1 MHHFRSAIIIAAAIS
16 ATALAQEQLSLPPL
30 PPLPHDGN
38 VFYVQ
43 RGPMTAAPDVTFMSA
58 EFGMEAKVVKGAP
71 YSAQAVT
78 EFTQT
83 LADGNRINRTT
94 TSSVARDSE
103 GRTRRENS
111 LGAIGPFAP
120 SGEAP
125 KIIAIHDPVSGKNY
139 TLDANTKTA
148 HVLPELPQH
157 LPPDAAGGAV
167 REIHAAGI
175 QTSGEIVTGHA
186 EAIGAIRIAVAGKDE
201 ETNAKSESLG
211 TQMIAGVNAAGT
223 RTTRTIP
230 AGQVG
235 NDRPIEITR
244 ETWYSPELQVT
255 VMSKTSDPRTGESL
269 YKLTNIDCS
278 EPSPALFAVPSDYT
292 IKEGKVFFNT
302 AVPAVKAQ
310 Q

>member
-30 PPLPHDGN
+30 PAPHDSN
-38 VFYVQ
+38 FFYFQ
-43 RGPMTAAPDVTFMSA
+43 RGPMTAGPDVTFMSA

-103 GRTRRENS
+103 GRTRREHS

-120 SGEAP
+120 SAEAP
-125 KIIAIHDPVSGKNY
+125 KLVAIHDPVSGKNY

-157 LPPDAAGGAV
+157 PDAMGGGVV
-167 REIHAAGI
+167 REIHAASV

-186 EAIGAIRIAVAGKDE
+186 EAIGAVHIAVAGKDDE
-201 ETNAKSESLG
+201 KNAKSESLG
-211 TQMIAGVNAAGT
+211 TQMIAGVNASGT

-230 AGQVG
+230 AGQIG

-244 ETWYSPELQVT
+244 ETWYSPELQIT
-255 VMSKTSDPRTGESL
+255 VMSKTSDPRTGDSV
-269 YKLTNIDCS
+269 YKLTNIDRS
-278 EPSPALFAVPSDYT
+278 EPSPALFVVPSDYT
-292 IKEGKVFFNT
+292 VREGKGIFMSGPN
-302 AVPAVKAQ
+302 VKVTQ
-310 Q
+310 